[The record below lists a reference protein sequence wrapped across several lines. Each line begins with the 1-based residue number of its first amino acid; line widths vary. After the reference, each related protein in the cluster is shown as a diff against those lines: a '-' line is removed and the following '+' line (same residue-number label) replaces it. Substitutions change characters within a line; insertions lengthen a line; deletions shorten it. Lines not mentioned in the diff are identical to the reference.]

1 MRRSKLCLAP
11 FLATAALLACS
22 SDGSSGG
29 GGPSN
34 DDGGAPAPVTPQA
47 ACEHDF
53 RVRLERCNKDLVAS
67 ETMTSARTRYVASCV
82 DALSLPGST
91 RTADEVEACAK
102 AVEAEE
108 CGVFPELLPACAPK
122 AGTLP
127 TGSACNVGG
136 QCQSGH
142 CDLESAL
149 AKGKGCGVCTETTPE
164 GEGCDP
170 ERSAC
175 AVGTFCIGS
184 PESRTSTTCKRV
196 GYVDANAACNGFDL
210 QCRAGLIC
218 VSVDGQAATCQPP
231 FAAGKPCDADAACGM
246 DAFCSRQ
253 TGQCTNLVAEGGACD
268 AQNPCARGLGC
279 DRTTNKCAPLTF
291 AEPGESCGGSVAC
304 REGVCGQGTGAP
316 TCPPVVEDG
325 KGCLEGAHMT
335 CAAPA
340 ACIAGACVMPT
351 TATCQ

>member
-1 MRRSKLCLAP
+1 MRRTTLLLAP

-22 SDGSSGG
+22 SDDSSG

-34 DDGGAPAPVTPQA
+34 DDAGAPTPATPQA
-47 ACEHDF
+47 ACEHEF
-53 RVRLERCNKDLVAS
+53 RVRHERCSKDLVAPA
-67 ETMTSARTRYVASCV
+67 TMTSARTRYVASCV
-82 DALSLPGST
+82 DALALAGSS

-122 AGTLP
+122 KGTLS
-127 TGSACNVGG
+127 TGSACNMGS
-136 QCQSGH
+136 QCQTGH

-149 AKGKGCGVCTETTPE
+149 AKGKGCGVCADTTPE
-164 GEGCDP
+164 GQGCTQ
-170 ERSAC
+170 ESAAC

-184 PESRTSTTCKRV
+184 PESPSRTTCKRV
-196 GYVDANAACNGFDL
+196 GYVDASATCNGFDI
-210 QCRAGLIC
+210 QCRPGLIC
-218 VSVDGQAATCQPP
+218 VSVDGAPATCRPP
-231 FAAGKPCDADAACGM
+231 FAAGQPCQDDLACGR
-246 DAFCSRQ
+246 DAYCSRE
-253 TGQCTNLVAEGGACD
+253 TAQCTDLVKEGGACD
-268 AQNPCARGLGC
+268 AQSPCERGLGC

-291 AEPGESCGGSVAC
+291 AEPGVSCGGSVAC

-325 KGCLEGAHMT
+325 RGCLEGAHMT

-340 ACIAGACVMPT
+340 ACIAGACVLPT